1 MDKIKQAYRLSGIK
15 YPWVLLISMI
25 VFMLSLYFQRVYRND
40 FSDFEIVGYGSGF
53 LAALIWS
60 VLNYFGHLK
69 LNRLF
74 KKYDNIDVFVEQ
86 THMKKE
92 EKEEFAQYL
101 NDYVKDLEQKGEPHG
116 SAVKKAINSFQ
127 VQEFSEAK
135 GGDMFEKPAH
145 YYLLGY
151 TSVFVAV
158 IIILQTVDGFFP
170 AQLIISSLSL
180 TLGLYAA
187 AFFILFFLYKV
198 IDKLLPQD
206 K

>member
-1 MDKIKQAYRLSGIK
+1 MNKIKQAYRLSGIK
-15 YPWVLLISMI
+15 YSWILLISMI
-25 VFMLSLYFQRVYRND
+25 AFMLSLYFHRIYRNE
-40 FSDFEIVGYGSGF
+40 FSDFEIASYGLSF
-53 LAALIWS
+53 LIALVWS

-74 KKYDNIDVFVEQ
+74 KKYDDIDVFVEQ
-86 THMKKE
+86 MHMRAE
-92 EKEEFAQYL
+92 EKEEFTQYL
-101 NDYVKDLEQKGEPHG
+101 NDYVKDLVQHGEPYE

-127 VQEFSEAK
+127 VQEFSEVK

-151 TSVFVAV
+151 TSVFIAA
-158 IIILQTVDGFFP
+158 IIILQTIDGFFP
-170 AQLIISSLSL
+170 AQFILSSLSL

-187 AFFILFFLYKV
+187 AFFILFFLYKA
-198 IDKLLPQD
+198 IDELLPQ